1 MRRFP
6 DPTRGDGCAPAWR
19 QSLSDSSDLLGVEVS
34 VISDL
39 LPTAPSD
46 NSDLLALRVPDSSDL
61 LGVEVSVI
69 SDLLPTAPSDNSDL
83 LALRVP
89 DSSDLL
95 GVELSVISDLF
106 AENERPGRAVR
117 RSLMMIHQCIYNLLS
132 L

>member
-1 MRRFP
+1 MSFQALWVRRFP

-46 NSDLLALRVPDSSDL
+46 NS
-61 LGVEVSVI
+61 G
-69 SDLLPTAPSDNSDL
+69 L